1 MRPKEI
7 TLTDAVWQTS
17 LLRGP
22 WKEEFQKLWE
32 LSKIAICQRNEALD
46 QLHQIPDFT
55 EMAKQFIRD
64 LRCFGGD
71 VKAQARLN
79 DTKHEYFLGGKYFS
93 PSTVAKI
100 LQIPVGNSS
109 VKEELEKLSRRK
121 VEREQQNEICAAH
134 DLAPLFEI
142 AFGLDWTTLK
152 NEDALKNKANQK
164 GAEKKGFGG
173 TVGRG
178 LKKARSSMFGKKKD
192 GSDN

>member
-1 MRPKEI
+1 MK
-7 TLTDAVWQTS
+7 DASSEVS
-17 LLRGP
+17 I
-22 WKEEFQKLWE
+22 FE
-32 LSKIAICQRNEALD
+32 LSLD
-46 QLHQIPDFT
+46 
-55 EMAKQFIRD
+55 
-64 LRCFGGD
+64 
-71 VKAQARLN
+71 
-79 DTKHEYFLGGKYFS
+79 FS

-109 VKEELEKLSRRK
+109 VKEELEKFSRRK

-142 AFGLDWTTLK
+142 AFGLDRTTLK

-192 GSDN
+192 GNGYMMRNRMINIGRRVNLV

>member
-1 MRPKEI
+1 MRYGRHLCCEDLGRKSFRSFGSSAKLPSTKE
-7 TLTDAVWQTS
+7 TKHLT
-17 LLRGP
+17 
-22 WKEEFQKLWE
+22 
-32 LSKIAICQRNEALD
+32 

-71 VKAQARLN
+71 VKAQARHN

-173 TVGRG
+173 TVDRG